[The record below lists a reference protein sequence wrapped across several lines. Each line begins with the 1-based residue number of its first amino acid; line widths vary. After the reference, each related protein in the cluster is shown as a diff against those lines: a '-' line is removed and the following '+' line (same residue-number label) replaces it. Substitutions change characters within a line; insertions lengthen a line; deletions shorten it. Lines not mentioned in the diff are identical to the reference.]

1 MMATPK
7 RRTPAGQG
15 EGFDLQTNMAS
26 GLHLDSTAL
35 RDAAATALAR
45 ELWIIQAA
53 ARQVA
58 NYHAL
63 PHDDYERVDE
73 AAGRVLAVLAALTD
87 REVTLEL

>member
-1 MMATPK
+1 MSSHSDPRADQ
-7 RRTPAGQG
+7 GQDFEPQPNFG
-15 EGFDLQTNMAS
+15 RGPTFDP
-26 GLHLDSTAL
+26 TAL
-35 RDAAATALAR
+35 RHAAATALAR